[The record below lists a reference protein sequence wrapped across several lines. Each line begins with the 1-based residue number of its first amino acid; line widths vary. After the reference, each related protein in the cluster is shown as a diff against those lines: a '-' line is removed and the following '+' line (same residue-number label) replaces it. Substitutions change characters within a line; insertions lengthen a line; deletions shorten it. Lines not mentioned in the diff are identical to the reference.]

1 MLLMNRKRESI
12 FKFKQFHVKN
22 EISAMKVGTDG
33 VLLGAWADFS
43 SSKLILDVGSGT
55 GLISLM
61 AAQRSNSQI
70 IGIEIDPDASK
81 ESIENITNSPW
92 KERISIICNDIT
104 LISDELHGVDHI
116 VSNPP
121 FFENG
126 VLAPDSSRATARHCD
141 TLNFNSLISL
151 AHNVLV
157 LNGKLSFISPY
168 ESKENITYI
177 ATLNKMFI
185 SRYTEVFSN
194 PQKDIPIRILWEL
207 TTENIPTKKS
217 KLYIRNIDNQ
227 YSTEYINLTKEFYLN
242 F

>member
-1 MLLMNRKRESI
+1 MNRKRESI

-70 IGIEIDPDASK
+70 IGIEIDSDAAK

-92 KERISIICNDIT
+92 KERISIINNDIT
-104 LISDELHGVDHI
+104 LIVDELHEVDHI
-116 VSNPP
+116 ISNPP

-126 VLAPDSSRATARHCD
+126 ILAPDSSRATARHCD
-141 TLNFNSLISL
+141 TLNFNSLITISQKIL
-151 AHNVLV
+151 AD
-157 LNGKLSFISPY
+157 NGKLSFISPY
-168 ESKENITYI
+168 ENKENITYL
-177 ATLNKMFI
+177 AALNKMYT

-194 PQKDIPIRILWEL
+194 PQKITPIRILWEL
-207 TTENIPTKKS
+207 TTKNSLTKKS
-217 KLYIRNIDNQ
+217 ELYIRDINNQ